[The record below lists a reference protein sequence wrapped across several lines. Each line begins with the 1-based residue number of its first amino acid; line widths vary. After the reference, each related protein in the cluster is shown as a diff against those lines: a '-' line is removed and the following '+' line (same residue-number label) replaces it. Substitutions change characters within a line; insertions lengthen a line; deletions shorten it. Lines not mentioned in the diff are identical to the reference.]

1 MTICVLFILY
11 GTKEQYLE
19 RKWKTLLFL
28 NVDDCGLFWKGLVN
42 EMHSPC
48 WSLGKRTSHFLS
60 AEDKLNYRCRRRTI
74 QASPWSCTSAI
85 KRGGLE
91 SHSKP
96 SIGTVTC
103 QVYIVFFPFLFLGN
117 IFAFFEICIDVSSR
131 GLLPHYSLDI
141 MSTSLFL
148 YWIKKNRLYKDV
160 RFIVSIILS
169 QYPNWVCIRVN
180 FN

>member
-1 MTICVLFILY
+1 MIVDYFGRVSWMKCTHHVEVWGKGPATSCQRKISWTTGAEEGQSKLLLEAVRVPSSVEVQNHTLNPALVLWHARF
-11 GTKEQYLE
+11 
-19 RKWKTLLFL
+19 
-28 NVDDCGLFWKGLVN
+28 
-42 EMHSPC
+42 
-48 WSLGKRTSHFLS
+48 TSF
-60 AEDKLNYRCRRRTI
+60 
-74 QASPWSCTSAI
+74 
-85 KRGGLE
+85 
-91 SHSKP
+91 
-96 SIGTVTC
+96 
-103 QVYIVFFPFLFLGN
+103 FFPFLFLGN